1 MDVSAPP
8 LFDSSLNLPPD
19 TFLGSKY
26 FNPSFL
32 FGKEIEAFEKFF
44 AFISNPDL
52 VNTFRTILAL
62 LAMFFLA
69 VIFYTI
75 IRLFEIRKKEEEHV
89 HHEIAEYQHKHK
101 AKMQAMQE
109 NESISKNARWREVL
123 HLLFSDSQND
133 WKLSVIEA
141 DSMLDT
147 LLTDLGYK
155 GDTLGD
161 KLKTA
166 GEQGFRQL
174 NNAWEVHTTRNR
186 VAHEGTV
193 FELSHHE
200 AKRIIAI
207 YEQIFR
213 EFGYI

>member
-1 MDVSAPP
+1 MDVSSPP
-8 LFDSSLNLPPD
+8 LFDSNLNLPPD

-32 FGKEIEAFEKFF
+32 FDKQVTAFENFF
-44 AFISNPDL
+44 SFLTNPDL
-52 VNTFRTILAL
+52 VNTYRTILAL

-75 IRLFEIRKKEEEHV
+75 IRLLEIRKKEEAHV
-89 HHEIAEYQHKHK
+89 HHEIEEYRHKHAAKNK
-101 AKMQAMQE
+101 AIAE
-109 NESISKNARWREVL
+109 DEAISKNARWREVL
-123 HLLFSDSQND
+123 HLLFSQNQND

-141 DSMLDT
+141 DSMLEK

-155 GDTLGD
+155 GDNLGE
-161 KLKTA
+161 KLKAA
-166 GEQGFRQL
+166 GEQGFRYL
-174 NNAWEVHTTRNR
+174 NDAWEVHTIRNR

-200 AKRIIAI
+200 AKRAIAI

-213 EFGYI
+213 DFGYI